1 MDFRFL
7 IFGTDQ
13 DSPNNKGD
21 AQGPGGRK
29 VWVFKNGRV
38 LCEGVVVDD
47 GGLLVMEGFTQ
58 KPLLVR
64 EVCSERQCECALLA
78 RQ

>member
-1 MDFRFL
+1 MYWS
-7 IFGTDQ
+7 IFVTDQ
-13 DSPNNKGD
+13 DSPNNEGD

-38 LCEGVVVDD
+38 VGEGVVVDD

-58 KPLLVR
+58 KPLLVC
-64 EVCSERQCECALLA
+64 EVC
-78 RQ
+78 